1 MDKLVVIGQ
10 RPLSGSVEVSGA
22 KNAVLPIMTA
32 ALLVDGK
39 TIIHRVPDLR
49 DTRTMAKLLEMI
61 GAKVTFKNHTL
72 EIDGSTVDTFEAPYE
87 LVKTM
92 RASFYAMGPLLGRF
106 GQARVSLPGGCAWG
120 PRPVDYHLSGFE
132 RLGAKIDLTDGY
144 IQATAKKLYGTH
156 IHFEIPSVGA
166 TGNIVMA
173 AVLAE
178 GETVIQNAAMEPEI
192 TQLCEV
198 LNQMGACIRGIG
210 KNTLVIEGVKSLN
223 QTEITIIPDRIEAGT
238 FLMAGAVLG
247 KITLKDAEPDHLGA
261 VLDKLELSGAVI
273 SIKGKDIT
281 VEKSSHLKP
290 VHVTTDVYPG
300 FPTDL
305 QAQWIALMSVADGSS
320 IVTDTIYHDR
330 FAHVPELCRLG
341 ANIQVENN
349 VAIVCGVEGLKGA
362 PVMSTDI
369 RASASLVMGALMA
382 KGRTDISRVYHIDR
396 GYENIEIKFKAL
408 GAEIWRESG

>member
-1 MDKLVVIGQ
+1 MDRLIVIGQ
-10 RPLSGSVEVSGA
+10 KSLSGSVNVSGA

-49 DTRTMAKLLEMI
+49 DTRTMAKLLEII
-61 GAKVTFKNHTL
+61 GAKVTFENHTL
-72 EIDGSTVDTFEAPYE
+72 VIDGSTVDTFEAPYE

-144 IQATAKKLYGTH
+144 IQARAKKLYGNH

-210 KNTLVIEGVKSLN
+210 KNTLLIEGVKSLN
-223 QTEITIIPDRIEAGT
+223 QTEVTIIPDRIEAGT

-247 KITLKDAEPDHLGA
+247 KITLKNAEPDHLGA
-261 VLDKLELSGAVI
+261 VLDKLELTGAAI
-273 SIKGKDIT
+273 SINGKDIT
-281 VEKSSHLKP
+281 VEKSSHLNP

-330 FAHVPELCRLG
+330 FAHVPELGRLG

-349 VAIVCGVEGLKGA
+349 VAIVCGVKELKGA

-396 GYENIEIKFKAL
+396 GYEDIETKFKAL
-408 GAEIWRESG
+408 GAEIWRESK